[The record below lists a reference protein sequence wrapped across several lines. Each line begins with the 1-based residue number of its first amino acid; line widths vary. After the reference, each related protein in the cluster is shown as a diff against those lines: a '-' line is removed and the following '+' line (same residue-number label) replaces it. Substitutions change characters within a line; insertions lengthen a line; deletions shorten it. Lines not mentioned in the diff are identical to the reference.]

1 MNPIRLIKNLINEFL
16 LKVSGTWVG
25 APKDE
30 PWPETPHW
38 MED

>member
-1 MNPIRLIKNLINEFL
+1 MNPIRFVKNLFVDVL

-30 PWPETPHW
+30 PW
-38 MED
+38 ED

>member
-1 MNPIRLIKNLINEFL
+1 MNPIRFIKNLFVDVL

-30 PWPETPHW
+30 PW
-38 MED
+38 ED